1 LVVQGFSGKQYNA
14 GDFHW
19 RFSFPVFHPD
29 AKGKADMKYLLAAVG
44 GVNKTLYFIFLCL
57 SSIALTY
64 AGKTLLISEDLYF
77 QFFGDQLSYERI
89 AQIISKQEKWE
100 WTSYVFVPIYYVVK
114 IFLVGIC
121 IYIGTTIIAIDISF
135 KKICQL
141 ALLAE
146 AVFLIPGIFKLFWF
160 IFIQTNYTLSDIQTF
175 YPLSIL
181 NFFDPYSLDV
191 WLIYPLQLINIFE
204 VAYSLILAYG
214 LFLVTQTSYMKMLSL
229 IVCTYGTG
237 LFIWTI
243 SVMFLTISF
252 SA

>member
-1 LVVQGFSGKQYNA
+1 MKSWLVGI
-14 GDFHW
+14 
-19 RFSFPVFHPD
+19 
-29 AKGKADMKYLLAAVG
+29 G
-44 GVNKTLYFIFLCL
+44 GVNKTLYFILLCL
-57 SSIALTY
+57 SSILLTY

-89 AQIISKQEKWE
+89 TQIISIQEKWE

-114 IFLVGIC
+114 IFLVSIC

-135 KKICQL
+135 TKICQM

-146 AVFLIPGIFKLFWF
+146 AVFLVPGIFKLCWF
-160 IFIQTNYTLSDIQTF
+160 IFVQTDYTLSDIQMF
-175 YPLSIL
+175 YPLSVL
-181 NFFDPYSLDV
+181 NFFDPNSLDV

-204 VAYSLILAYG
+204 FMYLLILAYG
-214 LFLVTQTSYMKMLSL
+214 LFLATRSSYSSMLGL

-243 SVMFLTISF
+243 AVMFLTVSF

>member
-1 LVVQGFSGKQYNA
+1 MKSLLV
-14 GDFHW
+14 
-19 RFSFPVFHPD
+19 
-29 AKGKADMKYLLAAVG
+29 AVG
-44 GVNKTLYFIFLCL
+44 GVNKTLYFILLCL
-57 SSIALTY
+57 SSIVLTY

-89 AQIISKQEKWE
+89 TQIISTQEKWE

-121 IYIGTTIIAIDISF
+121 IYIGTIIIAIDISF
-135 KKICQL
+135 KKIFQM

-146 AVFLIPGIFKLFWF
+146 AIFLIPGIFKLFWF
-160 IFIQTNYTLSDIQTF
+160 IFIQTNYTLSDIQMF

-204 VAYSLILAYG
+204 VVYLLILAYG
-214 LFLVTQTSYMKMLSL
+214 LFLATQSSYRKMLTL
-229 IVCTYGTG
+229 IVCAYGTG